1 MPSIITRKFEQWA
14 ALRQAANLPARPDTF
29 IFANVPGQN
38 ADAAI
43 SRDETVPPAQYI
55 VHTAPVL
62 QYGMLNTDA
71 VVFSVILDT
80 TVGDF
85 EYNWIGLLD
94 SASGTLCMIVHTMTQ
109 KKIATSGDGQ
119 GNTLTRT
126 LAMQYS
132 GAAAA
137 AQITVTPATW
147 QIDFSARLFG
157 VDERLRQAN
166 YDRYGHAA
174 FFDNAFLLSGHAS
187 PFALGAG
194 VGYVGG
200 VRAAQA
206 AGGTVVVGAL
216 PAVMWLDVSL
226 QGQVTS
232 RWEVVAKVSAAVN
245 LADYVDALGFSH
257 YVTAIASIDAN
268 GNVTDLRPKG
278 SLAEQNSELAYLKKA
293 ANLSDLENKATAQN
307 NLDVYS
313 KTTADARYLIKAAGG
328 EITGVLS
335 INNTSFV
342 IKNGSYVSSDNAT
355 RYTNGFSIEN
365 GSLVTRFYQE
375 ESIGNYIQSVML
387 VADINSSSN
396 AYAFRFRQNGYSFA
410 RRFIPDE
417 YNNWDDHFDA
427 RYDDRYDN
435 RFNPRYA
442 YKTEAVIDTR
452 LGAAGNMVI
461 THDTWVRAPSGCMVT
476 GYYFEGDNPAS
487 DILEYK
493 PIQININGN
502 WRTISG

>member
-14 ALRQAANLPARPDTF
+14 ASRQAANLPARPDTF

-38 ADAAI
+38 ADAEI
-43 SRDETVPPAQYI
+43 SRDEAVPAAQYI

-62 QYGMLNTDA
+62 QYGMLNADA

-85 EYNWIGLLD
+85 EYNWIGLRD

-157 VDERLRQAN
+157 IDRRLQLAN
-166 YDRYGHAA
+166 LDRYGHHA
-174 FFDNAFLLSGHAS
+174 FVENAYLVAGNAS

-200 VRAAQA
+200 IRTEQA
-206 AGGTVVVGAL
+206 AGGTVVVAAL
-216 PAVMWLDVSL
+216 PAVIWLDVSL

-232 RWEVVAKVSAAVN
+232 RWDVVSKVTPAVN

-278 SLAEQNSELAYLKKA
+278 SLAEQNAELAYLKKA
-293 ANLSDLENKATAQN
+293 ANLSDLENKTTARN

-313 KTTADARYLIKAAGG
+313 KAIADGKYLIKANGA
-328 EITGVLS
+328 EITGV
-335 INNTSFV
+335 TSFNFESYIV
-342 IKNGSYVSSDNAT
+342 KKGSILSQNGAE
-355 RYTNGFSIEN
+355 RYINGLRLEN
-365 GSLVTRFYQE
+365 GSLISEFYSHE
-375 ESIGNYIQSVML
+375 LIGNYFELVIH
-387 VADINSSSN
+387 VADSNIPANS
-396 AYAFRFRQNGYSFA
+396 YEFRFRQNGYLFA
-410 RRFIPDE
+410 KRFIPDE
-417 YNNWDDHFDA
+417 FNNWDDHFDA
-427 RYDDRYDN
+427 RYDARYDD

-461 THDTWVRAPSGCMVT
+461 THDTWVKAPSGCMVT
-476 GYYFEGDNPAS
+476 GYYYEGDNPAS
-487 DILEYK
+487 DVLEYK